1 LISKVFSYALGPD
14 GGSLGPYP
22 ERLEIDPNWL
32 DGALSASYGRL
43 APRFAGMRKW
53 RAQII
58 REVEAATREVSAMSD
73 RRLRETAGMLRGQLM
88 REGFVARATA
98 RAFALVQEAAA
109 RRVGLRHYPVQLM
122 GGVALLH
129 GKLVEM
135 ETGEGKTLTATLP
148 AATAALAG
156 MPVHIITVNDYLA
169 ERDAELMRP
178 VYKALGLSVGLVRHG
193 QNPVERR
200 DAYACD
206 VTYCTNKELTFDYL
220 RDRIALGN
228 RRSTVSVQLESL
240 FGLGD
245 RGGRLLLRGLHFG
258 IIDEA
263 DSVLIDEA
271 RTPLII
277 SGEGDET
284 EGVDLYGR
292 ALELVRRLEHRRDFD
307 IAAGERTVRLSP
319 AGRQRLDHLAAGLTG
334 PWRARRG
341 REELAEN
348 ALSALHLHQRD
359 QHYVVADGK
368 VQIVDEFTGRVMPDR
383 SWERGLHQ
391 MIETKE
397 GCEPTA
403 SRSTLARITYQR
415 FFRRYLRLAGMTA
428 TATEA
433 AGEMWAVYGLG
444 VVRMPTHRPLRRTSL
459 GTRVFRNAEEKWRAV
474 VTVVAEKS
482 RAAGRPVLIGT
493 RSVAASEHLSAL
505 FRASGLDHVV
515 LNARQDR
522 DEAEIVAA
530 AGQAGRVT
538 VATNMAGRGTD
549 IRLAPGIAARG
560 GLHVVLTE
568 FHEAARIDRQL
579 FGRAGRRG
587 DPGSYEAIVALDD
600 ELFARFVGGLA
611 GALSA
616 FATPRGVVSRPLGA
630 ALRRLAQGSA
640 ERQNSRIRK
649 ATVTL
654 DKKLDKSL
662 AFTGRRE

>member
-1 LISKVFSYALGPD
+1 VLGRD
-14 GGSLGPYP
+14 GGSSGPYP
-22 ERLEIDPNWL
+22 ERREIDPNWL
-32 DGALSASYGRL
+32 DGALSAGYGRL
-43 APRFAGMRKW
+43 VPLSAEVRK
-53 RAQII
+53 RRTQII
-58 REVEAATREVSAMSD
+58 TEVEAAALEVSAMSD
-73 RRLRETAGMLRGQLM
+73 RRLRETAAMLRGPLM
-88 REGFVARATA
+88 REGFVARAAA
-98 RAFALVQEAAA
+98 RTFALVQEAAA

-122 GGVALLH
+122 GGWALLH
-129 GKLVEM
+129 GRLVEM

-148 AATAALAG
+148 AAAAALAG

-178 VYKALGLSVGLVRHG
+178 VYQALGLSVGLVRHG

-228 RRSTVSVQLESL
+228 RRSVASMQLERL
-240 FGLGD
+240 FDLGE

-258 IIDEA
+258 IVDEA

-307 IAAGERTVRLSP
+307 IAASERAVRLSP
-319 AGRQRLDHLAAGLTG
+319 AGRQRLDHLAAGLPG

-383 SWERGLHQ
+383 AWERGLHQ

-433 AGEMWAVYGLG
+433 AGEMWAVYGLR
-444 VVRMPTHRPLRRTSL
+444 VVRVPTHRPLLRTNL
-459 GTRVFRNAEEKWRAV
+459 GTRMFRCAEEKWCAV
-474 VTVVAEKS
+474 VATVTDKS
-482 RAAGRPVLIGT
+482 TRAGRPVLIGT

-505 FRASGLDHVV
+505 LHAAGLDHVV

-522 DEAEIVAA
+522 DEAEIVAR
-530 AGQAGRVT
+530 AGHPHRIT

-549 IRLAPGIAARG
+549 IRLAPGVAERG
-560 GLHVVLTE
+560 GLHVILTE
-568 FHEAARIDRQL
+568 FHEATRIDRQL

-587 DPGSYEAIVALDD
+587 DPGTYEAIVALGD
-600 ELFARFVGGLA
+600 ELFTRFARRFA
-611 GALSA
+611 GALVPLG
-616 FATPRGVVSRPLGA
+616 TPNALVSRPVGA
-630 ALRRLAQGSA
+630 ALRRQAQGAA
-640 ERQNSRIRK
+640 ERHNSRIRK
-649 ATVTL
+649 MTVRL
-654 DKKLDKSL
+654 DKSLDKSL